1 MTASRQKTN
10 DSIDSA
16 ASDHRRLSAE
26 QVLHNTSANAKTLQ
40 SDTDVRKQLH
50 ELQVNQ
56 IELALQNNELLE
68 LQEARRE
75 IEALL
80 ARYTDLYEFAP
91 IGYFTLGCDSTLHE
105 VNLTGASLI
114 GLARS
119 KLVGRRFGAFIAPE
133 SRPAFNAFLTRVFAS
148 ETKQSC
154 EVQILNAEQRP
165 FYAHIEAN
173 ADAAEQTCRLV
184 VEDISLRKAAEQTLR
199 NAQVELETK
208 VQERTAELVQ
218 TNEYLNAEIAE
229 HKRTEEVLK
238 HTQYILQQAQQ
249 VAHVGSW
256 ERGIAN
262 AVLQWSDELFR
273 IFGLKPQV
281 FNPNLVKALA
291 HFHPQD
297 RSTAYRLIRGAI
309 EHGRNFSTTSRI
321 VRPDGTIR
329 HALIKG
335 NVLRDA
341 HGKPQTMVG
350 TVLDITEFKQAED
363 ALLQSQETIRR
374 LAAHQEIVK
383 ENERKR
389 IAREIH
395 DELGQNLMA
404 LRIDVSML
412 EARTKHSH
420 PRLNAKVKSALNDID
435 TTIKSVRSIINNLRP
450 PVLDLGLP
458 AAFEWQ
464 VKEFQ
469 RRSGIACTL
478 NISGTDTQ
486 YKLDDEQSTALF
498 RILQESLANVSR
510 HAQANQIAIK
520 LSQHAGNVVMK
531 VADNGIGLRLN
542 SSRKKQSYGLIGI
555 KERVNTLHGKLI
567 IDSLENQ
574 GTALTVIIPITYPA
588 ESAE

>member
-1 MTASRQKTN
+1 MTANRQKMH
-10 DSIDSA
+10 DSIGSPA
-16 ASDHRRLSAE
+16 TDHLRLRAE
-26 QVLHNTSANAKTLQ
+26 QMLHNPSINEEILQ

-56 IELALQNNELLE
+56 IELALQNSELLE
-68 LQEARRE
+68 LQGARRE
-75 IEALL
+75 IEVLL
-80 ARYTDLYEFAP
+80 ARYSDLYEFAP
-91 IGYFTLGCDSTLHE
+91 IGYFTLGCDGTLHE

-133 SRPAFNAFLTRVFAS
+133 SRPIFNAFLTRVFSS
-148 ETKQSC
+148 ETKESC
-154 EVQILNAEQRP
+154 EVRILNAEQRP
-165 FYAHIEAN
+165 FFARIEAN
-173 ADAAEQTCRLV
+173 ADAAEHTCRLV
-184 VEDISLRKAAEQTLR
+184 VEDVTLRKAAELALHQ
-199 NAQVELETK
+199 AHYELEEK
-208 VQERTAELVQ
+208 VQQRTAELVQ
-218 TNEYLNAEIAE
+218 TNEYLSAEIAQ

-262 AVLQWSDELFR
+262 GILIWSDELFR
-273 IFGLKPQV
+273 IFGLKPQA
-281 FNPNLVKALA
+281 FTPNLAKALA
-291 HFHPQD
+291 HFHPHD

-309 EHGRNFSTTSRI
+309 EHGHNFSTTSRI
-321 VRPDGTIR
+321 VRHDGTIR
-329 HALIKG
+329 NVLIKG
-335 NVLRDA
+335 NILRDA

-350 TVLDITEFKQAED
+350 TVLDITGFKQAED

-374 LAAHQEIVK
+374 LAAHQVIVK

-412 EARTKHSH
+412 DARTKHSH

-435 TTIKSVRSIINNLRP
+435 TTIKSVRGIINNLRP

-469 RRSGIACTL
+469 RRSGIPCTL
-478 NISGTDTQ
+478 NISGSEAQ
-486 YKLDDEQSTALF
+486 YKLDDEHSTALF

-510 HAQANQIAIK
+510 HAKANQIAIN

-531 VADNGIGLRLN
+531 VADNGIGLSVN
-542 SSRKKQSYGLIGI
+542 SRKKTQSYGLIGI
-555 KERVNTLHGKLI
+555 KERVNTLHGTLI
-567 IDSLENQ
+567 IDSLENK
-574 GTALTVIIPITYPA
+574 GTALTVIIPIAYPT

>member
-1 MTASRQKTN
+1 MTTNRHKTH
-10 DSIDSA
+10 DSIGSTA
-16 ASDHRRLSAE
+16 TYHLRLKVE
-26 QVLHNTSANAKTLQ
+26 RVLHNTSVNKKTLQ
-40 SDTDVRKQLH
+40 SDADVRKQLH
-50 ELQVNQ
+50 EMQVNQ
-56 IELALQNNELLE
+56 IDLAQQNSELLE
-68 LQEARRE
+68 LQDARRE

-91 IGYFTLGCDSTLHE
+91 IGYFTLGCDGTLHE
-105 VNLTGASLI
+105 VNLTGAGLI
-114 GLARS
+114 GLPRS
-119 KLVGRRFGAFIAPE
+119 KLVGRRFGAFITPE
-133 SRPAFNAFLTRVFAS
+133 SRPTFNAFLARVFSS
-148 ETKQSC
+148 ETKESC

-165 FYAHIEAN
+165 FFAHIEAN
-173 ADAAEQTCRLV
+173 ADAAEKTCRLV
-184 VEDISLRKAAEQTLR
+184 VEDINLRKAAEQSLHS
-199 NAQVELETK
+199 AHAELETK
-208 VQERTAELVQ
+208 VQERTAELMQ
-218 TNEYLNAEIAE
+218 TNAYLNAEIAE

-256 ERGIAN
+256 ERDIASGETI
-262 AVLQWSDELFR
+262 WSNEFFR
-273 IFGLKPQV
+273 IGGLQPQT
-281 FNPNLVKALA
+281 FTPSMAKALQVI
-291 HFHPQD
+291 HPDD
-297 RSTAYRLIRGAI
+297 RDVVYRMLQSAI
-309 EHGRNFSTTSRI
+309 KHGHNFSNVSRI
-321 VRPDGTIR
+321 IRPDGTIR
-329 HALIKG
+329 NVLIKG
-335 NVLRDA
+335 NALCDA
-341 HGKPQTMVG
+341 HGKPQTMIG

-412 EARTKHSH
+412 DVRTKHSH
-420 PRLNAKVKSALNDID
+420 PRLNAKVKSTLSDID
-435 TTIKSVRSIINNLRP
+435 TTIKSVRGIINNLRP

-478 NISGTDTQ
+478 SISGTDAQ

-510 HAQANQIAIK
+510 HAQANHIEIK
-520 LSQHAGNVVMK
+520 LSQDAGNVVMK
-531 VADNGIGLRLN
+531 VADNGIGLCLN
-542 SSRKKQSYGLIGI
+542 SPRKTQSYGLIGI
-555 KERVNTLHGKLI
+555 KERINSLHGKLI
-567 IDSLENQ
+567 IDSLENK
-574 GTALTVIIPITYPA
+574 GTRLTAIIPIAYAAGNT
-588 ESAE
+588 E

>member
-1 MTASRQKTN
+1 MTANKQKMH
-10 DSIDSA
+10 DSIGSTA
-16 ASDHRRLSAE
+16 THHLRQRAE
-26 QVLHNTSANAKTLQ
+26 QVLRNTRSNAATSQ
-40 SDTDVRKQLH
+40 SDIDARKQLH

-56 IELALQNNELLE
+56 IELALQNSELMG
-68 LQEARRE
+68 LQDARRE
-75 IEALL
+75 IEVLL

-91 IGYFTLGCDSTLHE
+91 IGYFTLGSDSTLHE

-133 SRPAFNAFLTRVFAS
+133 SRPTFNAFLGRVFAS

-165 FYAHIEAN
+165 FFARIEAN
-173 ADAAEQTCRLV
+173 ADAAEHTCRLV
-184 VEDISLRKAAEQTLR
+184 VEDVSLRKAAELALHQSHD
-199 NAQVELETK
+199 ELEAK
-208 VQERTAELVQ
+208 VQQRTAELIQ
-218 TNEYLNAEIAE
+218 TNERLNAEIAE
-229 HKRTEEVLK
+229 RKLTEV
-238 HTQYILQQAQQ
+238 
-249 VAHVGSW
+249 
-256 ERGIAN
+256 
-262 AVLQWSDELFR
+262 
-273 IFGLKPQV
+273 
-281 FNPNLVKALA
+281 
-291 HFHPQD
+291 
-297 RSTAYRLIRGAI
+297 
-309 EHGRNFSTTSRI
+309 
-321 VRPDGTIR
+321 
-329 HALIKG
+329 
-335 NVLRDA
+335 
-341 HGKPQTMVG
+341 
-350 TVLDITEFKQAED
+350 
-363 ALLQSQETIRR
+363 ALLQSQETIRS

-435 TTIKSVRSIINNLRP
+435 TTIKSVRGIINNLRP

-469 RRSGIACTL
+469 RRSGIDCTL
-478 NISGTDTQ
+478 NISGTDAQ

-510 HAQANQIAIK
+510 HAQASQIEIK
-520 LSQHAGNVVMK
+520 LSQDAGNVIMK
-531 VADNGIGLRLN
+531 VIDNGIGLSLN
-542 SSRKKQSYGLIGI
+542 SRRKTQSYGLIGI
-555 KERVNTLHGKLI
+555 KERVNTLHGELI
-567 IDSLENQ
+567 IDSRENE
-574 GTALTVIIPITYPA
+574 GTALTVIIPIDYSA